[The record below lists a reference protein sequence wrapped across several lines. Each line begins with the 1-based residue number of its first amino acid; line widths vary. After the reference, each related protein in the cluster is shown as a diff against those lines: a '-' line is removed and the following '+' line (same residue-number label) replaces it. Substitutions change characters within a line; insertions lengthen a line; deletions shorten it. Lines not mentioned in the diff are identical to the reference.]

1 MNITVTVPPDEEPVS
16 VDEAKD
22 WARITDASQD
32 AVVEALV
39 KLARQR
45 VEGFCGRA
53 LLTQTVVQRYDCWP
67 RYFELLRAPVQ
78 SVASLQYIDVAGVTQ
93 TVSSSDYFT
102 DLVSEPG
109 RLLAIPTYSYPML
122 QDGRPNAVILTYVAG
137 ADDADDVPETL
148 KTAIKMLARHWY
160 DNEGA
165 AGQVDMPEHIR
176 DLLWPLRIP

>member
-1 MNITVTVPPDEEPVS
+1 MNITVTVPPTEEPVT

-32 AVVEALV
+32 AVVEALL

-45 VEGFCGRA
+45 VESFCGRA
-53 LLTQTVVQRYDCWP
+53 LLNQTIVQRYDSWP
-67 RYFELLRAPVQ
+67 RWFELLRSPVA
-78 SVASLQYIDVAGVTQ
+78 SVTSLQYIDTAGVTQ
-93 TVSSSDYFT
+93 TIGSSNYYT

-109 RLLAIPTYSYPML
+109 RLFAVPSYSWPLL
-122 QDGRPNAVILTYVAG
+122 QEGRPNAVILTYVAG
-137 ADDADDVPETL
+137 ATDADDVPEIA
-148 KTAIKMLARHWY
+148 KTGIKMLVRHWF